1 MNIIETPLAG
11 VLLFEP
17 RVLGDERGFFVES
30 FRESWLGRAGIHTPF
45 VQDNQS
51 RSRRG
56 VLRGLHYQ
64 RVNPQGKLVRVARGA
79 VYDVAVDVRHGSPNF
94 GRWFGVQLDDVSHR
108 QLWIPPG
115 FAHGFCVLSDE
126 ADFTYKCT
134 QYYDAASDAGVRW
147 DDPEIGIDWPVQD
160 MQLQLSAKDR
170 TQPRLADRMQALLPA
185 YGAWS

>member
-1 MNIIETPLAG
+1 MNIIETPLPH

-17 RVLGDERGFFVES
+17 KVFGDERGFFVET
-30 FRESWLGRAGIHTPF
+30 FRESWFEEVGIPTSF
-45 VQDNQS
+45 IQDNQS

-64 RVNPQGKLVRVARGA
+64 RVNPQGKLVRVSRGA
-79 VYDVAVDVRHGSPNF
+79 VFDVAVDVRLGSPHF
-94 GRWFGVQLDDVSHR
+94 GKWFGTQLDDISHC

-134 QYYDAASDAGVRW
+134 QYYDAASDSGVRW
-147 DDPEIGIDWPVQD
+147 DDPAIGIDWPD
-160 MQLQLSAKDR
+160 LGADIQLSAKDR
-170 TQPRLADRMQALLPA
+170 ALPLLADRGSSSLPVLEAAL
-185 YGAWS
+185 